1 MGFTI
6 SRQTATLTV
15 DLNTTKSPLR
25 KMRLTLTATSFIA
38 SRLSFLQNG
47 LSEVDYS
54 WAGRGE
60 PGCVRSGGGGP
71 VVDDA
76 DDLIDGERDDA
87 EHEMAFDLERAADA
101 HGPCAEFILQ
111 SGVDAFG
118 QGAKIKNDVVRIG
131 HMDEFHA
138 LDFFGRFGLGF
149 VLGAKVAIDD
159 RRMAERL
166 AVVMDGG
173 GVVGRI
179 H

>member
-1 MGFTI
+1 MQQSRSMLTEKQRTLATI
-6 SRQTATLTV
+6 LWDYLSYQG
-15 DLNTTKSPLR
+15 
-25 KMRLTLTATSFIA
+25 A
-38 SRLSFLQNG
+38 SCKIHGTRRILPVF
-47 LSEVDYS
+47 
-54 WAGRGE
+54 AGRSGR
-60 PGCVRSGGGGP
+60 RSGRRGP
-71 VVDDA
+71 ELREA
-76 DDLIDGERDDA
+76 EYLIDRERHHA
-87 EHEMAFDLERAADA
+87 EHEVAFDLDRAAHA

-138 LDFFGRFGLGF
+138 LDFFGPFGLGF
-149 VLGAKVAIDD
+149 VLSAKVAIDD